1 MILHK
6 FVFYYQ
12 IKLKVKLFYVI
23 YQFMNEQK
31 ITCAY
36 CGIDISKKDVWP
48 HVDGDLN
55 LGVKKIDF
63 FCSED
68 HKFTFLSS

>member
-1 MILHK
+1 M
-6 FVFYYQ
+6 
-12 IKLKVKLFYVI
+12 I

-63 FCSED
+63 FCSEN